1 MIDYELFCKIKHL
14 HEHEKLTVAQM
25 AAELAL
31 DPRTVR
37 SRLAQERFS
46 QRKSSPRASKLDP
59 FKADIARMLEVY
71 PLSATQILQ
80 RIREQGFTGGYSI
93 LKDYV
98 GSIRPQRRP
107 AYLTLAFAPGEC
119 AQVDWG
125 SFGSVPVG
133 NTSRRL
139 SFFVMVLCYSRMLYL
154 EFTVSQ
160 SLEHFLACHQN
171 AFHYLGC
178 VPQRIM
184 VDNLKSAVLRRIIG
198 QAPVFNPK
206 YLEFANHYGF
216 TISACNVGK
225 GNEKGRVENAVGYT
239 KKNLLA
245 GLAIPDFAAIGP
257 AAKHWLETVANVRI
271 HGETRKKPVE
281 LFEQERASLLR
292 LPVNDFD
299 IATVSQQRA
308 SSQFRITLD
317 TNRYSVP
324 AEYAGRAL
332 TVKTYPDRL
341 CIYCENK
348 LIAQHPRSYD
358 RHQDVEDPDHPKA
371 LLAQRKKAR
380 DQKIF
385 MRFLALSAKADLY
398 YRKLQNRR
406 MNPLE
411 HVRKIVA
418 LSEIYGEAPLAR
430 AIEDAFFFEAFSCE
444 YIANLLEQ
452 RTRFQPEPAALHL
465 TRRQDLLD
473 ISLEQPDLSIYQER
487 SPDQDEPA

>member
-1 MIDYELFCKIKHL
+1 MIDYELYCKIKQL
-14 HEHEKLTVAQM
+14 NEQQKLTPTQIAG
-25 AAELAL
+25 ELGL

-37 SRLAQERFS
+37 GWLSQPRFS
-46 QRKSSPRASKLDP
+46 QRKSRPQSSKLDP
-59 FKADIARMLEVY
+59 YKADIARMLETHPY
-71 PLSATQILQ
+71 TASQILQ
-80 RIREQGFTGGYSI
+80 RIREQGFAGGYSI
-93 LKDYV
+93 VKDYV
-98 GSIRPQRRP
+98 SSIRPQRRP

-125 SFGSVPVG
+125 SFGSVAVG
-133 NTSRRL
+133 NTYRRL

-184 VDNLKSAVLRRIIG
+184 VDNLKSAVLRRLIG
-198 QAPVFNPK
+198 RPPVFNPK
-206 YLEFANHYGF
+206 YLDFANHYGF

-225 GNEKGRVENAVGYT
+225 GNEKGRVESAVGYV

-245 GLAIPDFAAIGP
+245 GLQIPNFAAIGP
-257 AAKHWLETVANVRI
+257 AATHWLETVANGRI
-271 HGETRKKPVE
+271 HGETRKKPLE
-281 LFEQERASLLR
+281 LFEQERSSLLR

-324 AEYAGRAL
+324 AEYAGRRL

-341 CIYCENK
+341 CIYTEDQ
-348 LIAQHPRSYD
+348 LIARHPRSYD
-358 RHQDVEDPDHPKA
+358 RHQDFEDPDHPKA

-385 MRFLALSAKADLY
+385 MRFLALSPKADLY
-398 YRKLQNRR
+398 YRKLEDRR
-406 MNPLE
+406 MNPLG

-418 LSEIYGEAPLAR
+418 LSEIYGDEPVAR
-430 AIEDAFFFEAFSCE
+430 ALEDAFYFEAFSCE
-444 YIANLLEQ
+444 YITNLLEQ
-452 RTRFQPEPAALHL
+452 RARLQTEPAALHL

-473 ISLEQPDLSIYQER
+473 LSLEHPDLSIYAER
-487 SPDQDEPA
+487 SPTHESA